1 MKKIL
6 SYSLVLTSI
15 VAILTTCSGP
25 EEITPPTGAGDT
37 IITVEERMEVFEACK
52 KKSAELN
59 NLEGLEDRINFLSW
73 LATQPAFYS
82 YGFAGEDLYAVFQDG
97 RVVLFVHTPLD
108 EPTGG
113 RMSSGRTLKPP
124 ANRNPQGRVE
134 DLPKSKKVSLFNG
147 MGRYF
152 DPNNRDA
159 IKGIFDSPNTNNPGY
174 VVVEKEATIANLKA
188 VSDDAV
194 FYIHTHGGAGQLH
207 TRNGPRQTMALWTT
221 ELVTAGT
228 EVTYKTD
235 LDEARLCY
243 ASSTY
248 HTEAS
253 EVHYAITSLFVR
265 EYMSFGENCFIY
277 LDACN
282 GFNESISGNVTFRE
296 RMIAKATNQKATF
309 VGWTES
315 PTTYKQ
321 TAQFIFD
328 RLLGANAGATGGI
341 ISQEDPFQRP
351 FDLDQVFADMRSEG
365 LGVSPNGAQLKYK
378 TTLEREVLLRPTIEY
393 IEVDEYTSRMII
405 YGLFPSD
412 QGHVGVNNV
421 SVAVD
426 SWSPYGITCI
436 IPETGDGSV
445 GDVVVISAQGIESNA
460 VPLTEYIIKLNY
472 SSDDNGIKFAGVAN
486 LRIRADVHRR
496 RSKIGETP
504 TKPTYPDLSPNSG
517 FLFNVK
523 GSSASYSLTGRHY
536 DACNIGPCN
545 YQFTGSPTPKAGT
558 LAYTLSAQVN
568 APFFAMYN
576 WGPEMKSV
584 KISYISANVP
594 GIPFVWQERVQCP
607 DLPVTDV
614 PVERPY
620 DAWFGFPT
628 HEFDASFSIEIAEN
642 FNMRPGSWTKS
653 INRATPCSATGTFK
667 QTVTWD
673 VIVPKHAPTE
683 STSSRMAN
691 ADGE

>member
-1 MKKIL
+1 MKKIVSCCL
-6 SYSLVLTSI
+6 ALMSI

-37 IITVEERMEVFEACK
+37 IITIEERMEVFEACK

-59 NLEGLEDRINFLSW
+59 NLEGLEDRINFLAW
-73 LATQPAFYS
+73 LATQSAFFS

-113 RMSSGRTLKPP
+113 RMSSGRTSKPP

-134 DLPKSKKVSLFNG
+134 DLPKSKKVGLFTA
-147 MGRYF
+147 MGRLF
-152 DPNNRDA
+152 PPKA
-159 IKGIFDSPNTNNPGY
+159 ELIKSIFDEANAGFQ
-174 VVVEKEATIANLKA
+174 VQVKEATIANLKA

-194 FYIHTHGGAGQLH
+194 FYIHAHGGAGQLH
-207 TRNGPRQTMALWTT
+207 KKEGPNSIMALWTT
-221 ELVTAGT
+221 DLVTAGT
-228 EVTYKTD
+228 EVTYKTE
-235 LDEARLCY
+235 LDEERMCY
-243 ASSTY
+243 MFASY
-248 HTEAS
+248 HTQATEL
-253 EVHYAITSLFVR
+253 HYAITSSFVR

-277 LDACN
+277 LQACN
-282 GFNESISGNVTFRE
+282 GFNESVQGNATFRE
-296 RMIAKATNQKATF
+296 RMIANATNQKATF
-309 VGWTES
+309 VGWTGVQNDVMS
-315 PTTYKQ
+315 GM
-321 TAQFIFD
+321 FVFD
-328 RLLGANAGATGGI
+328 RLLGANSGGQ
-341 ISQEDPFQRP
+341 ISQENPFQRP
-351 FDLDQVFADMRSEG
+351 FDIAQVFADMQNEG
-365 LGVSPNGAQLKYK
+365 LGVSMGVQLKYK
-378 TTLEREVLLRPTIEY
+378 TTLEQEVLLRPTIESV
-393 IEVDEYTSRMII
+393 EVDEYTSRLII

-412 QGHVGVNNV
+412 KGHVGVNNV

-445 GDVVVISAQGIESNA
+445 GDVVVISAQGVKSNA

-472 SSDDNGIKFAGVAN
+472 SSDDNGIKFAGVAD

-504 TKPTYPDLSPNSG
+504 TKPTYPDLSPSSG

-523 GSSASYSLTGRHY
+523 GSSATYSLTGRHY

-558 LAYTLSAQVN
+558 LPYTLATQGSV
-568 APFFAMYN
+568 PFFAMYN
-576 WGPEMKSV
+576 WGPEMKSI
-584 KISYISANVP
+584 KISYINANVT
-594 GIPFVWQERVQCP
+594 GIPLVFQERVQCP
-607 DLPVTDV
+607 NIPVTDI
-614 PVERPY
+614 PVEMPY

-628 HEFDASFSIEIAEN
+628 HELDGSFTIEIAEN

-653 INRATPCSATGTFK
+653 INRPSPCSLTGAFK

-673 VIVPKHAPTE
+673 VVVPKHAPTE
-683 STSSRMAN
+683 ETSARMAN
-691 ADGE
+691 SDGE